1 MTQKQLFRTCDIRI
15 TTDKL
20 QVLSEALRDL
30 SLDLDRIRVEVGLLR
45 DANHAMSKTIKEGR
59 YADSGQG

>member
-1 MTQKQLFRTCDIRI
+1 MTQKPLFSSSDIRI

>member
-20 QVLSEALRDL
+20 QALSEALRDL

-45 DANHAMSKTIKEGR
+45 DANHAMAKTIKERR
-59 YADSGQG
+59 YAKGG